1 MEHLLDFLPKQRTQM
16 IKTQLLFACGSLSR
30 HINAQVV
37 THRVTGCKRRTYRG
51 PHESTEASST
61 LVLPKTEPG
70 SRSFEM
76 CQPRGQVWGRKG
88 SWGRK
93 KKKKK
98 RNRRQCRPTLARAAQ
113 WPSQSHHGLRLAEQW
128 TPKASTS
135 YPPGLWKCCLTKQ
148 KQSYKCA

>member
-30 HINAQVV
+30 HVNAQVV

-76 CQPRGQVWGRKG
+76 CKPRGQVWGRKG

-98 RNRRQCRPTLARAAQ
+98 KGIGGNAGLHWPELHSDPPRAITGCGWLNNGRPKGVHILPPR
-113 WPSQSHHGLRLAEQW
+113 PVKMLSN
-128 TPKASTS
+128 KAKAV
-135 YPPGLWKCCLTKQ
+135 L
-148 KQSYKCA
+148 